1 MFIYV
6 NSKKLERKYSNA
18 NSVTPD
24 ENQCLSTILELRE
37 MSQQVALT
45 LLWGFMF
52 TLDHVYKAHS
62 LIQILTL
69 AISKERNFNIF
80 LKGMI
85 LENAIA
91 FSKKRCG
98 LSSWPPSSSSSSSLS
113 LILFLS
119 GMGSSIT
126 EPLGHWKATF
136 LIIPQHTHEN
146 FSLPGK
152 TVSSKELSVC
162 MPWSLLEPWL
172 PAQSLEQREYLINIC
187 QMNEQMFL

>member
-6 NSKKLERKYSNA
+6 NSKKQERKYSNA

-37 MSQQVALT
+37 MSQQLALT

-80 LKGMI
+80 
-85 LENAIA
+85 
-91 FSKKRCG
+91 
-98 LSSWPPSSSSSSSLS
+98 
-113 LILFLS
+113 
-119 GMGSSIT
+119 
-126 EPLGHWKATF
+126 
-136 LIIPQHTHEN
+136 
-146 FSLPGK
+146 
-152 TVSSKELSVC
+152 
-162 MPWSLLEPWL
+162 
-172 PAQSLEQREYLINIC
+172 
-187 QMNEQMFL
+187 